1 MSLVC
6 EIVRNIWTTVGKVS
20 MSDEPL
26 NVKDTLDSDQL
37 IDLKQKVHIPHV
49 EHDIAMLLMCLQ
61 QKLNCR

>member
-6 EIVRNIWTTVGKVS
+6 EIVHNIWTTVGKVS

-49 EHDIAMLLMCLQ
+49 EHDIAMLLICLQ

>member
-1 MSLVC
+1 
-6 EIVRNIWTTVGKVS
+6 

-26 NVKDTLDSDQL
+26 NVTDTLDSDQL

-49 EHDIAMLLMCLQ
+49 EHDIAMLLICLQ

>member
-6 EIVRNIWTTVGKVS
+6 EIVHNIWTTVGKVS